1 MYHMYYF
8 IKILKIG
15 VGFEY
20 HVTPYGNV
28 EQYANKHG
36 VDFDKAAALYCF
48 KGASLPDED
57 YEFTYE
63 NAAYKLHQSNL
74 LTRELLTF
82 LETYVEIRRVSC

>member
-1 MYHMYYF
+1 MYYF

-28 EQYANKHG
+28 EHYAKTHG
-36 VDFDKAAALYCF
+36 VDFDKAAALFCF
-48 KGASLPDED
+48 KGASVPDED
-57 YEFTYE
+57 YEFTHNDKDYRL
-63 NAAYKLHQSNL
+63 YQSNI
-74 LTRELLTF
+74 LTSELLRF